1 MPSNTLKR
9 DDLMA
14 KCRQRVDMTNSKF
27 VTDLELIGYINL
39 AMADL
44 HDILVTSYE
53 DYYISDTDYAV
64 PGSNPGT
71 LPADF
76 YKALGVDLSMNGS
89 FDGSSITYRLRP
101 YSFQERNA
109 YSNPLMTA
117 AVFTNTFYNIRGNE
131 IHFIPNPTVGG
142 VIRLYYIPEASYFVE
157 DMSLPEY
164 NKEIKDIAPAV
175 AIGWE
180 EFLILSTCVKMVM
193 KEEGDPSAL
202 YKLLGDVRK
211 RLMVVTQ
218 NKDAGESTS
227 ISDVTTGTFQRNYIN
242 WM

>member
-53 DYYISDTDYAV
+53 DYYILDTDYVV

-71 LPADF
+71 LPANF

-117 AVFTNTFYNIRGNE
+117 AVFTNTFYNIRGNK

-157 DMSLPEY
+157 DTSSAY
-164 NKEIKDIAPAV
+164 NDEIKDIAPAV